1 MLKYS
6 PCQKGTKR
14 TIINLFLV
22 LVIIVCAIAL
32 LTAPKEVK
40 TSTEDGVFVIQLSS
54 NIRMPEKSEERAKIE
69 KTIPQYDDVSAKEF
83 MMIAYTV
90 EQEAHDLSLHHKT
103 EIANVILNRVHHDH
117 FPNNVKGVLTQKNQ
131 FDGFKNYLTKK
142 HKPTAETILA
152 VKKSLRTR
160 RNNLLF
166 FYNRERAGHRPFFEN
181 NKKLSFVKE
190 IEGHRFFRMI

>member
-1 MLKYS
+1 
-6 PCQKGTKR
+6 
-14 TIINLFLV
+14 V

-32 LTAPKEVK
+32 CTATPKEVK
-40 TSTEDGVFVIQLSS
+40 TSSEDGLFIIQLSS
-54 NIRMPEKSEERAKIE
+54 DIRMPEKSEQRVKIE
-69 KTIPQYDDVSAKEF
+69 KTIPQYVDAKEF

-90 EQEAHDLSLHHKT
+90 EQEAHDLSLQHKT

-117 FPNNVKGVLTQKNQ
+117 FPDNVKGVLTQKNQ

-190 IEGHRFFRMI
+190 IEGHRFFRMTKG

>member
-1 MLKYS
+1 MSKSL
-6 PCQKGTKR
+6 PCRKGTRR

-32 LTAPKEVK
+32 YTAPKEVK
-40 TSTEDGVFVIQLSS
+40 TSTEDGVFIIQLSS
-54 NIRMPEKSEERAKIE
+54 DIRMPEKSDQKTKIE
-69 KTIPQYDDVSAKEF
+69 KTIPQYNDINTKEF

-90 EQEAHDLSLHHKT
+90 EQEAHDLSLQHKT
-103 EIANVILNRVHHDH
+103 EIANVILNRVHHNH

-190 IEGHRFFRMI
+190 VEGHRFFKMI